1 MLTSDNLVLEIVQG
15 FKIPF
20 LVEPRQQNVLQTITL
35 NKKETNL
42 VSMKVDEVLKR
53 YSSESQ
59 GFRKSVFDQPVFSK
73 KERRANHPAIN

>member
-73 KERRANHPAIN
+73 KERRTNHPVIN